1 MLQTTVQSLKAKKNS
16 KKGFTLMEML
26 IVVAIIGVLVAISIP
41 VFTSKLDDAK
51 KAADEANMRTAKAVY
66 AVYMLDASD
75 TSSGLGA
82 TNGNY
87 YFNASTGKFEK
98 SGATGA
104 APYEAQTKVTG
115 TGAHEKG
122 AHILVEVSSTGA
134 AEPKWS
140 TTTT

>member
-66 AVYMLDASD
+66 AVYQLDASD
-75 TSSGLGA
+75 DASGLGA
-82 TNGNY
+82 SGTY
-87 YFNASTGKFEK
+87 YFNASTGKFQNTGTDA
-98 SGATGA
+98 SGAYKAQSKEGTAREVGYVIKVDTSNTNGPVWAA
-104 APYEAQTKVTG
+104 APTA
-115 TGAHEKG
+115 
-122 AHILVEVSSTGA
+122 
-134 AEPKWS
+134 
-140 TTTT
+140 

>member
-51 KAADEANMRTAKAVY
+51 KAADDANMRTAKAVY
-66 AVYMLDASD
+66 AVYLLNTNSISGD
-75 TSSGLGA
+75 TGISGND
-82 TNGNY
+82 TY

-98 SGATGA
+98 KGATNA
-104 APYEAQTKVTG
+104 APYKAQSDDTSVSRSKDNYIKVEIG
-115 TGAHEKG
+115 TTNKEP
-122 AHILVEVSSTGA
+122 TWA
-134 AEPKWS
+134 AS
-140 TTTT
+140 

>member
-66 AVYMLDASD
+66 AVYMLSASDDAS
-75 TSSGLGA
+75 GLPA
-82 TNGNY
+82 TGTTGVY
-87 YFNASTGKFEK
+87 YFNASTGKFQIK
-98 SGATGA
+98 GTDDNKAYKAQSTDSATSR
-104 APYEAQTKVTG
+104 TKDTSYIKVDISVT
-115 TGAHEKG
+115 TGPQWG
-122 AHILVEVSSTGA
+122 V
-134 AEPKWS
+134 
-140 TTTT
+140 